1 VTPAQLDAALTRR
14 PEAKFTSVARASTVL
29 GVSQMTVRRLIERG
43 DLLAYRF
50 GRAIRIRLDDLADYM
65 TRAELGAEWKA

>member
-14 PEAKFTSVARASTVL
+14 PEAKFASVKDVAAIL
-29 GVSQMTVRRLIERG
+29 GVSQMSVRRTIEAG

-50 GRAIRIRLDDLADYM
+50 GRCIRIRLDDLADYM
-65 TRAELGAEWKA
+65 RRAELGAEWKA